1 MALTQ
6 DEMIRLKSIKT
17 LTQQGRRDLVS
28 REEKQWTLD
37 LMRREQL
44 PMSKAAINAAARE
57 GFNVEGLVAA

>member
-17 LTQQGRRDLVS
+17 LTLQGRRDLVS

>member
-17 LTQQGRRDLVS
+17 LTLQGRRDLVS

-44 PMSKAAINAAARE
+44 PMSKAAINAAAQE